1 MKKNIGLFILAVFI
15 MSGLVFLHQHI
26 NRYARENKILKQVIS
41 RLEADSRIA
50 EVLVTNVSFDEK
62 AGKELTTIKF
72 LEYDTKGNPTEPRYF
87 TFPGNIIQFQSLVIR
102 FVDSL
107 VIRNDSLRGKSIYLF
122 WKVFMLDGPNT
133 KEFEITKI
141 NQVPEGY
148 KCENG
153 HNLFEERLW
162 QKFWEYALNSEVAKK
177 GGIKNAQI
185 EAPGTLFVPG
195 TLYTIKIEH
204 DGGMRIDAQTLPT
217 ILNGERIL
225 LKRQNTAQIK

>member
-1 MKKNIGLFILAVFI
+1 MKKNIALFIFAVLI
-15 MSGLVFLHQHI
+15 MSGLIFLQRHI
-26 NRYARENKILKQVIS
+26 NRYAKENKILKQVIS

-62 AGKELTTIKF
+62 TGKESTTIKF
-72 LEYDTKGNPTEPRYF
+72 LEYDTTGNPTEPRYF

-102 FVDSL
+102 FDDSY

-122 WKVFMLDGPNT
+122 WKVFMLDGAHT
-133 KEFEITKI
+133 KEFEITKVD
-141 NQVPEGY
+141 QVPQGY
-148 KCENG
+148 KCESA
-153 HNLFEERLW
+153 HNPFEEKLW
-162 QKFWEYALNSEVAKK
+162 QRFWEYALNSDVAKK

-204 DGGMRIDAQTLPT
+204 DGGMRIDAQALST

-225 LKRQNTAQIK
+225 LKRRNTAQIK

>member
-1 MKKNIGLFILAVFI
+1 MRKNIGGLIFGVCIVA
-15 MSGLVFLHQHI
+15 GLVFLNQHI
-26 NRYARENKILKQVIS
+26 NRYARENRILKQVIS

-62 AGKELTTIKF
+62 TKKELTTIKF
-72 LEYDTKGNPTEPRYF
+72 LEYDTKGHPTEPKYF

-102 FVDSL
+102 FIDSL

-122 WKVFMLDGPNT
+122 WKVFMLDGANT
-133 KEFEITKI
+133 KEFEITKV

-148 KCENG
+148 KCAKDRNP
-153 HNLFEERLW
+153 FEEQLW

-204 DGGMRIDAQTLPT
+204 DGGMRIDAQALPT

-225 LKRQNTAQIK
+225 LKHQNTPPIK